1 MKWRSEDLYSQT
13 YLTGSLHLF
22 GLILSIR
29 KLYIAEEM
37 KDIKGQICV
46 SWSSWDAQGFRLL
59 WFGCRNIALSFFKV
73 KLFTTHDWLER
84 SDGLQIRSETLKGEK
99 RTRELTV
106 DRVCLDPRV
115 LADLLGLDWAMVR
128 MKENGKLWGSV
139 PLRSRTGPTSCALI
153 SRWPEV
159 C

>member
-1 MKWRSEDLYSQT
+1 MKWWSEDPYSQT
-13 YLTGSLHLF
+13 YLTGSLHPF

-37 KDIKGQICV
+37 KDIEGRICI

-59 WFGCRNIALSFFKV
+59 WFGCRNIALSFFEV

-84 SDGLQIRSETLKGEK
+84 SDGLRIQSETLKGEK
-99 RTRELTV
+99 GIRELTV
-106 DRVCLDPRV
+106 DQVCLDPRV

-139 PLRSRTGPTSCALI
+139 PLHSQMGPTSYALI
-153 SRWPEV
+153 
-159 C
+159 